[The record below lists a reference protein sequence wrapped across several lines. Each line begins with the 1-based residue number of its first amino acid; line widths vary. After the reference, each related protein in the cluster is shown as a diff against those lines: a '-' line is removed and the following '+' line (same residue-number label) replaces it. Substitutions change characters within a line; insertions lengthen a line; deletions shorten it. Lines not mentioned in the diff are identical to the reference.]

1 MDCRKNKGE
10 AGTHTDLGCTLGTV
24 QVESAGLM
32 PSQCQLLGL
41 PPVRRE
47 SVTTYMSLQF

>member
-10 AGTHTDLGCTLGTV
+10 AGTHTDLGCTLDT
-24 QVESAGLM
+24 VESASLM